1 MCPLCLATAALIAG
15 SATGTGGIT
24 ALVAG
29 TFFRKRSQTRFPEQF
44 NAKEVQSGNGSDG
57 SNAEESGFAR

>member
-1 MCPLCLATAALIAG
+1 MCPVCLATAALIAG

-29 TFFRKRSQTRFPEQF
+29 TFLRKRSLHRFPEQI
-44 NAKEVQSGNGSDG
+44 NTKEVQNGNDSDR
-57 SNAEESGFAR
+57 SKAEESGLAR

>member
-29 TFFRKRSQTRFPEQF
+29 TFLRKKSMRRFPEPIKV
-44 NAKEVQSGNGSDG
+44 KEVQNGNDSDR
-57 SNAEESGFAR
+57 SKSEESGFAR